1 MSLTRITD
9 HATRAKDRLPD
20 QFNGATNL
28 LALLDALG
36 SRYQGIED
44 VLYDLYANRT
54 ITNST
59 GKQLDNAATIL
70 NVVRE
75 VGELDNAFRA
85 RIFAATSQLEK
96 SGEPESVIELYKFLL
111 NPLLV
116 RFQEIYPAGFQL
128 TAHIDTDPNDPTTD
142 TNNRA
147 AMDVIK
153 AGGVEMLLYVARE
166 NDDLY
171 FSDASEVDGNN
182 NGPIDILHGLGD
194 EALIDGGKLARAF

>member
-1 MSLTRITD
+1 MSLTKITD

-28 LALLDALG
+28 LALIDIIGA
-36 SRYQGIED
+36 RYQSVED
-44 VLYDLYANRT
+44 VVYDLYENRT
-54 ITNST
+54 ITNSN

-75 VGELDNAFRA
+75 AGESDNAFRA

-111 NPLLV
+111 NPALV
-116 RFQEIYPAGFQL
+116 RYQEIYPAGFQL
-128 TAHIDTDPNDPTTD
+128 TAHIDTDPNDPATD
-142 TNNRA
+142 ANNRA
-147 AMDVIK
+147 AMEVVK
-153 AGGVEMLLYVARE
+153 AGGIRMHLYVARE

-171 FSDASEVDGNN
+171 FSDASEVDGSN
-182 NGPIDILHGLGD
+182 NGPTDILHGLGD
-194 EALIDGGKLARAF
+194 EALTDGGKLARAF